1 MKYSVSVISLGC
13 SKNLIDSELMMGI
26 LDKNGYKLIHDP
38 ESANIII
45 INTCGFIDSAKEESI
60 NAIIE
65 AGQYKTNGK
74 CKLIIVAGC
83 LGERYKNELLD
94 ELPEVDGIVGT
105 GNIRDIVEVINE
117 LLKGNKL
124 LRVGKIDEEY
134 HEDIPRISSTPSYT
148 SYVKIAEG
156 CDNFCTYCIIPKLRG
171 KYRSRKK
178 ESIVKEVKDL
188 AINGTKEI
196 ILIAQDTTK
205 YGIDIYGDYMLPELL
220 NELNNIEGIKWI
232 RVLYLYPDTFTK
244 ELIKSFKDNDKVVKY
259 VDIPIQHINDSVL
272 KRMNRKTSKKLI
284 SALIMDLRREIP
296 DIIIRTTL
304 IVGFPGESTKEFE
317 ELYDYVEKMQFDKLG
332 VFTYSQEEGTPANDL
347 KDQIDEETKVA
358 RQRLI
363 MDLQQRISQN
373 KSKEKIGKKYEVII
387 EELIAENEYVGRTY
401 MDSPE
406 IDGIVYIKCN
416 NRLEVGSLV
425 DVKIIDSLE
434 YDLIGE
440 I

>member
-1 MKYSVSVISLGC
+1 
-13 SKNLIDSELMMGI
+13 
-26 LDKNGYKLIHDP
+26 
-38 ESANIII
+38 
-45 INTCGFIDSAKEESI
+45 
-60 NAIIE
+60 
-65 AGQYKTNGK
+65 
-74 CKLIIVAGC
+74 
-83 LGERYKNELLD
+83 
-94 ELPEVDGIVGT
+94 
-105 GNIRDIVEVINE
+105 
-117 LLKGNKL
+117 
-124 LRVGKIDEEY
+124 
-134 HEDIPRISSTPSYT
+134 
-148 SYVKIAEG
+148 
-156 CDNFCTYCIIPKLRG
+156 
-171 KYRSRKK
+171 
-178 ESIVKEVKDL
+178 
-188 AINGTKEI
+188 
-196 ILIAQDTTK
+196 
-205 YGIDIYGDYMLPELL
+205 
-220 NELNNIEGIKWI
+220 
-232 RVLYLYPDTFTK
+232 
-244 ELIKSFKDNDKVVKY
+244 
-259 VDIPIQHINDSVL
+259 
-272 KRMNRKTSKKLI
+272 
-284 SALIMDLRREIP
+284 MDLRREIP